1 MRRVLLRRLAHS
13 LLVVTLVVTATFVL
27 VRLAPGDP
35 FITAFA
41 DESLPA
47 DARARMVASY
57 GFDRPIVVQYGRFL
71 LHAARGDLGWS
82 TSRNAMV
89 GDVLGRAVPN
99 TMLLMGFALAFGL
112 GLGVALGAWQGWRPG
127 STFARVT
134 DRLGLFLI
142 SIPEFLLALL
152 LMLGPAL
159 TLGLFPVG
167 GMRDEFGPRGLAG
180 FVDVLHHAALP
191 ALALGLV
198 LAAVIARHQR
208 AAMLEVRDAEF
219 VRAARAKGI
228 PERRIL
234 LRHAL
239 RNALVPVLT
248 LAGVLLPSL
257 VGGAVLI
264 EKIFAWPGMGQVT
277 VDAVLTRDY
286 HLLVGSVIVTSAF
299 VVLGTLL
306 ADLALSWADP
316 RVRRPS

>member
-1 MRRVLLRRLAHS
+1 MRRVLVGRLAHAF
-13 LLVVTLVVTATFVL
+13 LVVTLVVTTVFVL
-27 VRLAPGDP
+27 VRVAPGDP

-41 DESLPA
+41 DESIPA
-47 DARARMVASY
+47 ETRAELVASY
-57 GFDRPIVVQYGRFL
+57 GFDKPVLEQYARFVANAGR
-71 LHAARGDLGWS
+71 GELGWS
-82 TSRNAMV
+82 TSRNSSVAR
-89 GDVLGRAVPN
+89 VLARAIPN
-99 TMLLMGFALAFGL
+99 TLLLMGIALGAGL
-112 GLGVALGAWQGWRPG
+112 AAGVALGAWQGWRPS
-127 STFARVT
+127 STFARLT
-134 DRLGLFLI
+134 DRLGLLAI

-159 TLGLFPVG
+159 AFGLFPVS
-167 GMRDEFGPRGLAG
+167 GMRDEFGPGGFAGLL
-180 FVDVLHHAALP
+180 DLLHHAALP
-191 ALALGLV
+191 AFALALV

-228 PERRIL
+228 PERRIM

-248 LAGVLLPSL
+248 LSGVLLPSL

-286 HLLVGSVIVTSAF
+286 HLLVGSVLVTSTF
-299 VVLGTLL
+299 VVLGTFVADIALL
-306 ADLALSWADP
+306 WADP